1 MDSEIEEMKGDMNLR
16 PLKKMFLEFQS
27 EFQKAVDETL
37 AVMDPRMDHFEI
49 SQLKISLVIEG
60 LRGSDDD
67 EFVKI

>member
-1 MDSEIEEMKGDMNLR
+1 VDTEIEEMKGDKNLR
-16 PLKKMFLEFQS
+16 SFEKMFLEFQS
-27 EFQKAVDETL
+27 EFQKAVDQTL
-37 AVMDPRMDHFEI
+37 AAMDPRMDHFEI

>member
-1 MDSEIEEMKGDMNLR
+1 
-16 PLKKMFLEFQS
+16 MFLEFQS
-27 EFQKAVDETL
+27 EFQKAVDQTL
-37 AVMDPRMDHFEI
+37 AAMDPRMDHFEI